1 MLPAAQLA
9 DTAASMTTVRPT
21 GKGRERLACCVDP
34 SHRPACGTRWAELR
48 VWAAATTGKGVKI
61 VALEGDEQGK
71 APFFAQPVGF
81 DGRAFNVAADY
92 GCDTEKLLHEVCHWW
107 VAPKERR
114 GKMNYG
120 LGPVTRDVDDVTS
133 DNEEVTVMLLEGKL
147 APLFRLAASMI
158 AKPDYNVANK
168 RNVDW
173 ADCESRAQSIADAMG
188 PSLQKAL
195 AKAPAVTR
203 PAQVARP

>member
-1 MLPAAQLA
+1 MWASAA
-9 DTAASMTTVRPT
+9 
-21 GKGRERLACCVDP
+21 
-34 SHRPACGTRWAELR
+34 
-48 VWAAATTGKGVKI
+48 TGKGVRI

-92 GCDTEKLLHEVCHWW
+92 GCDTEKLLHEVCHWL
-107 VAPKERR
+107 VAPKDRR
-114 GKMNYG
+114 GMVNYG
-120 LGPVTRDVDDVTS
+120 LGPGPRDLDDVTS

-147 APLFRLAASMI
+147 APLFRLAADKI

-173 ADCESRAQSIADAMG
+173 AECEGRAQTIADAVK
-188 PSLQKAL
+188 PSIDRAL
-195 AKAPAVTR
+195 SPRVPPAAM
-203 PAQVARP
+203 AQVRRATT

>member
-1 MLPAAQLA
+1 MISGAGMT
-9 DTAASMTTVRPT
+9 DTAALMSAVRPT
-21 GKGRERLACCVDP
+21 GKGRERVPCCLD
-34 SHRPACGTRWAELR
+34 SAKRPGCGTRWAELR
-48 VWAAATTGKGVKI
+48 VWASATTGKGVKV

-92 GCDTEKLLHEVCHWW
+92 GCDTEKLLHEVCHWL

-114 GKMNYG
+114 GRVNYG
-120 LGPVTRDVDDVTS
+120 LGPGPRDVDDVTS

-147 APLFRLAASMI
+147 APQFRLAPSKI
-158 AKPDYNVANK
+158 ARPDYNVANK

-173 ADCESRAQSIADAMG
+173 AHCESRAQAIADAMG
-188 PSLQKAL
+188 PSLQQVLVK
-195 AKAPAVTR
+195 PAAVRTSLT
-203 PAQVARP
+203 A